1 MADFDPVTTRERID
15 LATEREMELGGM
27 RVTPADCAVT
37 MNGERRDV
45 QPRVMQVLVALAKDR
60 PHVVSRE
67 KLVQLCWEGRIV
79 GDDSVNRC
87 VLALRNLARE
97 FTPPPFAIETVPRV
111 GHSLLENG
119 KSRRPEAQAW
129 GRRRRALSITALI
142 VILAASGILLAQR
155 PVWPWAPRAPTLA
168 VTAGGTDPASE
179 ALARDLSARL
189 GNFQPLHLSALRL
202 VGSDRVASSPDLML
216 QVGPMDRDGRAGADL
231 VLTTGRGHAI
241 LWSKDIRQ
249 PSEDPSDLRQQMAVT
264 AALLLD
270 CADDGMAS
278 PDRLNEQTLKAYL
291 GACVAVADPTDDSEK
306 VVQMLQEVVGSAP
319 RFAAA
324 WAKLLTAEVHVFD
337 SVALTEEKALN
348 LKRHMGEARKIDP
361 RMAEAYIA
369 EAYLQPDRNF
379 LDKGRLLKT
388 AVARNP
394 NSASAHVEYAWFLG
408 KVGMLDHAVL
418 ESRQAVRLD
427 PLSPQMRDSYVTDLA
442 VAGRLHAARAAQS
455 ELDRLWPGSASALD
469 SRYRLNLRFGDPREA
484 LRMLGLGEVDY
495 PGVSVQA
502 SFLRARIDGS
512 PSNVDRAIEQV
523 RTIMKSYPDVIDGP
537 LQTLAQFGRKD
548 EIFDLLLK
556 RPHKDQSYLISGVIF
571 RPAFREVHRD
581 PRFIQVA
588 DRLGLLRYWRTTNEW
603 PDFCF
608 EPDLPYDCKAEAA
621 KIAG

>member
-119 KSRRPEAQAW
+119 KSRRPGAQAW

>member
-408 KVGMLDHAVL
+408 KVGMLEHSVL

>member
-27 RVTPADCAVT
+27 RVSPADCAVT